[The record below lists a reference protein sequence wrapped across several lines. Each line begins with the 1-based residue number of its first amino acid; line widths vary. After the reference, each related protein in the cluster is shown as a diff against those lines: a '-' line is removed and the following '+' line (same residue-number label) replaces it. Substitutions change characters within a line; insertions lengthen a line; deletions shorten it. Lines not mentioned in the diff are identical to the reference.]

1 MTMVTLGVAADEAD
15 AGIGANTLWP
25 RTLIA
30 TAAVQ
35 DLLGGEEAMRRAR
48 TPVRRLTRRPS
59 FTATRAHCTGHSF
72 IDDEV
77 LAEEGNHRS
86 PPGTARWPTPTSS
99 STCSW
104 TAGPMGLG

>member
-1 MTMVTLGVAADEAD
+1 MTLGVAADEAE

-35 DLLGGEEAMRRAR
+35 NLLGGEEAMRRAR
-48 TPVRRLTRRPS
+48 TPEIYADSALAILRRDPRE
-59 FTATRAHCTGHSF
+59 CTGHSF

-77 LAEEGNHRS
+77 LAKEGITDLS
-86 PPGTARWPTPTSS
+86 KYSAVADADLQLDLFLDGWPE
-99 STCSW
+99 
-104 TAGPMGLG
+104 